1 MIARGLRGVGRVVER
16 SKVLSDNS
24 VGYNGHHERIKRGA
38 EDSILFARQVREES
52 EDILRD
58 PPCMTDADDMI
69 YVAQN
74 KLQQL
79 VCQDA
84 CSIGEAKE

>member
-1 MIARGLRGVGRVVER
+1 
-16 SKVLSDNS
+16 
-24 VGYNGHHERIKRGA
+24 
-38 EDSILFARQVREES
+38 
-52 EDILRD
+52 
-58 PPCMTDADDMI
+58 MTDADDMI